1 MASISLKNVCVDIPI
16 FNSQGRS
23 LKKAVM
29 GMATGGRIGLTEQ
42 GRTMVRSLDNVCLEV
57 SPKERIGL
65 VGHNGAG
72 KSTLLRVLSRVYEPT
87 SGSAD
92 IQGTNGSLIDISLGI
107 DTEATGVENIF
118 LRAALLG
125 IPKEAIKE
133 ELNNII
139 EFTELGEFINMP
151 VRTYST
157 GMHMRLAFAV
167 STMIHPDIL
176 LMDEWLSVG
185 DANFQ
190 EKAEARLNGLIER
203 SNILVIASHSRDL
216 IERCCTRAIWLEH
229 GQIKMDADPKT
240 VCEGYFGDFHGH
252 PQNLEF

>member
-1 MASISLKNVCVDIPI
+1 MAHIHLEHVCVDIPI

-29 GMATGGRIGLTEQ
+29 GIATGGKIGLTEA
-42 GRTMVRSLDNVCLEV
+42 GKTMVRSLDDV
-57 SPKERIGL
+57 SFDIGPRERIGL

-72 KSTLLRVLSRVYEPT
+72 KSTLLRVLGRVYEP
-87 SGSAD
+87 SAGIAEIHGS
-92 IQGTNGSLIDISLGI
+92 IGSLIDISLGI
-107 DTEATGVENIF
+107 DTEATGVENIY

-125 IPKEAIKE
+125 IPKEDVDKE
-133 ELNNII
+133 LDQLI
-139 EFTELGEFINMP
+139 EFTELGDFIDMP

-167 STMIHPDIL
+167 STMIHPDVL

-185 DANFQ
+185 DVNFQ
-190 EKAEARLNGLIER
+190 NKAEARLNGLIER
-203 SNILVIASHSRDL
+203 SNILVIASHSRSL

-229 GQIKMDADPKT
+229 GQVKMDGDPKEI
-240 VCEGYFGDFHGH
+240 CQGYFGSY
-252 PQNLEF
+252 